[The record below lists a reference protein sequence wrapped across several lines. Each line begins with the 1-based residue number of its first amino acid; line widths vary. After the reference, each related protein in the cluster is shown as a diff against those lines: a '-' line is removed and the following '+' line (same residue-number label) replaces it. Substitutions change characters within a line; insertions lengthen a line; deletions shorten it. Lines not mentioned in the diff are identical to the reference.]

1 MEKTAQKKTY
11 RDPALN
17 KIVQEKARWNRE
29 VSTLINDIIHFKK
42 SMNGWPSKYYKERT
56 RITQP
61 APIDLSGILGGL
73 ATKFQDLANEGN
85 GIIQEQTEFARSR
98 TKRQSERAQQRLEQR
113 HGPTEGPAVTPAPE
127 APKPDLTQQIQKGL
141 AAAEH
146 DSPLIKLAAELED
159 KYTLEALASNPFSRF
174 VTRLFNPKFGFGE
187 GARVRRLRMTM
198 LDYCVKSYKELK
210 KLHKE
215 IVKSGKGSIVNTH
228 KMMSSVW
235 NFWNAVNRLFATF
248 KTIRPQEVKDEGGP
262 IADTERSKEKAAEK
276 GQGATGVKV
285 PPSSVA
291 KLEDYRAA
299 GPYLGG
305 ISMTPSFHELN
316 SVFESIQTASAE
328 NKPQLILDSN
338 FDALYEKALRDLN
351 SELGTSGKNFREIM
365 VQMQSRPV
373 DKTAQRQL
381 GKLRHQL
388 LPGAT
393 SGQRLEIYNLITQ
406 IRQGLNEVM
415 DLLEKGFDQATL
427 TSAIGRVNRDMVAL
441 RTMIRSLYYSEKP
454 EEASSP
460 FF

>member
-1 MEKTAQKKTY
+1 MEKAAQRKSY

-61 APIDLSGILGGL
+61 APIDLTGILGGL

-85 GIIQEQTEFARSR
+85 GIIQEQSEFARSR
-98 TKRQSERAQQRLEQR
+98 VKRQSERAQQKLEER
-113 HGPTEGPAVTPAPE
+113 HGPAEGPAPTPA
-127 APKPDLTQQIQKGL
+127 APKPDLTQQLQKGL
-141 AAAEH
+141 AASEH

-174 VTRLFNPKFGFGE
+174 ITRLFNPKFGFGE
-187 GARVRRLRMTM
+187 GARIRRLRMTM

-210 KLHKE
+210 RLHKE
-215 IVKSGKGSIVNTH
+215 IVKSGKGSIINSH

-235 NFWNAVNRLFATF
+235 NFWNAVNRIFATY

-262 IADTERSKEKAAEK
+262 IADTERAKEKAVEK
-276 GQGATGVKV
+276 GQPATAIKV
-285 PPSSVA
+285 PSTSA
-291 KLEDYRAA
+291 ARLDDFRAA
-299 GPYLGG
+299 SGYLGG
-305 ISMTPSFHELN
+305 ISMAPSLHELN
-316 SVFESIQTASAE
+316 SIAESIQTATAE
-328 NKPQLILDSN
+328 QKAQVILDSN
-338 FDALYEKALRDLN
+338 FDALYVKTLQDLN
-351 SELGTSGKNFREIM
+351 NELGTSGKNFREIM
-365 VQMQSRPV
+365 VQMQSKPAE
-373 DKTAQRQL
+373 KTAQRQL
-381 GKLRHQL
+381 GRLRHQI

-393 SGQRLEIYNLITQ
+393 SGQRLEIYDLITQ
-406 IRQGLNEVM
+406 IRRDLNEVM
-415 DLLEKGFDQATL
+415 DLLEKGFDQAAL
-427 TSAIGRVNRDMVAL
+427 TNSIGRVNRDMVAL
-441 RTMIRSLYYSEKP
+441 RTMLRSLYYSEKP